1 MIYINMY
8 LYRKFIGAALSQ
20 FILLAF
26 KAFLENEQYLFF
38 KTILSRVK
46 FLLVETQSINAVLMV

>member
-1 MIYINMY
+1 MY
-8 LYRKFIGAALSQ
+8 LYRKFIGAAPSQ

-26 KAFLENEQYLFF
+26 KAFLENEKYLFF

-46 FLLVETQSINAVLMV
+46 EYQFLLVETQSINAVLII

>member
-1 MIYINMY
+1 MY

-20 FILLAF
+20 FMLLAF

-38 KTILSRVK
+38 KIKTILYRVK
-46 FLLVETQSINAVLMV
+46 EYQFLLVETQSINAVLMV

>member
-1 MIYINMY
+1 MY

>member
-8 LYRKFIGAALSQ
+8 LYRKFIGAAPSQ